1 MTVPGKGGN
10 RMGGA
15 DDLDGATT
23 AEATSSVGRD
33 ATRRV
38 AGGAAVALVG
48 GGLSFCLTTTYQVV
62 VARALGVDG
71 FGLYVLALAVS
82 SFLSE
87 ASDLGLDYGVLR
99 FGAIA
104 RGAGDLDRLRAVIRR
119 GLLGAFAAGSLAT
132 GLLIAA
138 AASVARAFDKPGM
151 LPLLVPLA
159 LAIPFTGTT
168 EVVRSAMRSMGRAA
182 PSVVSDSLITPGL
195 RLGTVL
201 VALHVAAGP
210 RQVAVAY
217 AITELV
223 ALLATLGM
231 LRRMLS
237 REGRP
242 SQRRSRSDTKA
253 RTQGLFRYSLPMSL
267 NRLIL
272 YTNNQTEVLVLG
284 LLRPAGPVGVFGVA
298 RRLSMLVGSLTAS
311 ISVLFNPMVA
321 DLHHRRHHT
330 ELDRLFKTATRW
342 LFTLGFPLCLI
353 EVGFAHDLLY
363 VFGEGFSSGAAAL
376 AILALGQLVN
386 IGTGTVAGLLAMVGR
401 ARMSVLNSAFFL
413 GLSLALDLLMIP
425 PWGILGAAI
434 ANATSLAAVNLLRVI
449 QVRQVLGIFPYD
461 RRFLRPLGAG
471 LIAGTVALLLPL
483 TGLDPLPRL
492 VLRVLVLGVTYL
504 GALAA
509 FGIDPVDREV
519 ARAFRER
526 LRRSVPASQPVAT
539 GLDEQQ
545 VATGR

>member
-1 MTVPGKGGN
+1 VTVPGTGGN

-82 SFLSE
+82 SFLAE

-119 GLLGAFAAGSLAT
+119 GLLGAFAAGSLAS

-138 AASVARAFDKPGM
+138 AAPVARAFDKPGM

-168 EVVRSAMRSMGRAA
+168 EVARAALQSMGRAA
-182 PSVVSDSLITPGL
+182 PSVASDSLITPGL
-195 RLGTVL
+195 RLGMVL

-210 RQVAVAY
+210 RQVVVAY
-217 AITELV
+217 AITEML

-231 LRRMLS
+231 LGRILS
-237 REGRP
+237 RQDRP
-242 SQRRSRSDTKA
+242 SQRRSRSGTKT

-272 YTNNQTEVLVLG
+272 YTNNMTEVLVLG
-284 LLRPAGPVGVFGVA
+284 LLQPAGPVGVFGVA
-298 RRLSMLVGSLTAS
+298 RRLSMLVGSLLTS

-321 DLHHRRHHT
+321 DLHHKRHHT

-342 LFTLGFPLCLI
+342 LFTVGFPLCLI
-353 EVGFAHDLLY
+353 EVLFARDLLH
-363 VFGEGFSSGAAAL
+363 VFGEGFSSGALAL

-386 IGTGTVAGLLAMVGR
+386 IGTGTVAGLLAMIGR
-401 ARMSVLNSAFFL
+401 ARMSLLNSAFFL
-413 GLSLALDLLMIP
+413 GLSLVLDVLMIP

-434 ANATSLAAVNLLRVI
+434 ANATSLAVVNLLRVI
-449 QVRQVLGIFPYD
+449 QVRRVLGILPYD

-471 LIAGTVALLLPL
+471 LIAGTLALLLPL
-483 TGLDPLPRL
+483 AGLDPLPRL
-492 VLRVLVLGVTYL
+492 VLRVLVLGVAYL

-509 FGIDPVDREV
+509 FGIEPVDREV
-519 ARAFRER
+519 ARAFRDR
-526 LRRSVPASQPVAT
+526 LRRPVAASQSVAD
-539 GLDEQQ
+539 GLDAQ
-545 VATGR
+545 VATRR

>member
-1 MTVPGKGGN
+1 
-10 RMGGA
+10 MGGS
-15 DDLDGATT
+15 DGLDGA
-23 AEATSSVGRD
+23 AAVEATSAVGRD

-48 GGLSFCLTTTYQVV
+48 GGVSFCLTTAYQVA
-62 VARALGVDG
+62 VARALGTAG
-71 FGLYVLALAVS
+71 FGLYVLSLAVS
-82 SFLSE
+82 SFLAE

-104 RGAGDLDRLRAVIRR
+104 RGAGDLGRLRAVVRR
-119 GLLGAFAAGSLAT
+119 GLLGAFAAGSLASV
-132 GLLIAA
+132 LLIGAA
-138 AASVARAFDKPGM
+138 TPVARAFGKPGM
-151 LPLLVPLA
+151 IPLLIPLA
-159 LAIPFTGTT
+159 LAIPFTSTT
-168 EVVRSAMRSMGRAA
+168 GVVRAALQGMGRAA
-182 PSVVSDSLITPGL
+182 PSVASDSLITPGL

-201 VALHVAAGP
+201 IALHVAADP

-217 AITELV
+217 AVTEVV

-231 LRRMLS
+231 LLRILS

-242 SQRRSRSDTKA
+242 SRRRSRSETTA
-253 RTQGLFRYSLPMSL
+253 RVPGLFRYSLPMSL

-284 LLRPAGPVGVFGVA
+284 LLQPAGTVGVFGVA
-298 RRLSMLVGSLTAS
+298 RRLSMLVGSLTAA

-321 DLHHRRHHT
+321 DLHHNRHHT

-353 EVGFAHDLLY
+353 EIAFSRDLLH
-363 VFGEGFSSGAAAL
+363 VFGNGFSSGATAL

-413 GLSLALDLLMIP
+413 SLSLVLDLLMIP

-434 ANATSLAAVNLLRVI
+434 ANATSLTAVNVLRVV
-449 QVRQVLGIFPYD
+449 QVHRVLGIFPYD

-471 LIAGTVALLLPL
+471 LIGGTVALLLPL
-483 TGLDPLPRL
+483 AGLDPLPRL
-492 VLRVLVLGVTYL
+492 VLRILVLGVVYL
-504 GALAA
+504 GALTA

-519 ARAFRER
+519 ARAFRDR
-526 LRRSVPASQPVAT
+526 LRRPAAASHQAAAAPDERVAT
-539 GLDEQQ
+539 RG
-545 VATGR
+545 

>member
-1 MTVPGKGGN
+1 VRGEGGN
-10 RMGGA
+10 LMGGSDGR
-15 DDLDGATT
+15 DDATT
-23 AEATSSVGRD
+23 AEATSAVGRD

-48 GGLSFCLTTTYQVV
+48 GGLSFCLTTAYQVV
-62 VARALGVDG
+62 VARALGTAG
-71 FGLYVLALAVS
+71 FGLYVLALVVS
-82 SFLSE
+82 SFLAE

-104 RGAGDLDRLRAVIRR
+104 RGAGDPGRLRAVIRR
-119 GLLGAFAAGSLAT
+119 GLLGAFAAGSLAS

-138 AASVARAFDKPGM
+138 AAPIARVFDKPGM
-151 LPLLVPLA
+151 IPLLIPLA

-168 EVVRSAMRSMGRAA
+168 EVARSAMRGMGRAA

-201 VALHVAAGP
+201 VALHVAADP

-217 AITELV
+217 AVTEV
-223 ALLATLGM
+223 IALLATLGM
-231 LRRMLS
+231 LLRLLS

-242 SQRRSRSDTKA
+242 GRAGTRA
-253 RTQGLFRYSLPMSL
+253 GAPGLFRYSLPMSL

-321 DLHHRRHHT
+321 DLHHHRHHA

-353 EVGFAHDLLY
+353 EIAFPRDLLH
-363 VFGEGFSSGAAAL
+363 VFGEGFSSGATAL

-413 GLSLALDLLMIP
+413 SLSLVLDLLLIP

-434 ANATSLAAVNLLRVI
+434 ANATALAAVNVLRVV
-449 QVRQVLGIFPYD
+449 QVHRVLGIFPYD

-471 LIAGTVALLLPL
+471 LIGGTVALLLPL
-483 TGLDPLPRL
+483 AGLEPLSRL
-492 VLRVLVLGVTYL
+492 VVRILVLGVVYL

-519 ARAFRER
+519 ARAFRDR
-526 LRRSVPASQPVAT
+526 LRRPVAASHPVAA
-539 GLDEQQ
+539 LDER
-545 VATGR
+545 VATRR

>member
-1 MTVPGKGGN
+1 
-10 RMGGA
+10 MGGSGS
-15 DDLDGATT
+15 LDGATT
-23 AEATSSVGRD
+23 AEATSAVGRD

-48 GGLSFCLTTTYQVV
+48 GGLSFCLSTAYQVA
-62 VARALGVDG
+62 VARAIGTAG

-82 SFLSE
+82 SFLAE
-87 ASDLGLDYGVLR
+87 ACDLGLDYGVLR

-104 RGAGDLDRLRAVIRR
+104 RGAGDPSRLRAVIRR
-119 GLLGAFAAGSLAT
+119 GLLGAFAAGSLASA
-132 GLLIAA
+132 LLIGAA
-138 AASVARAFDKPGM
+138 APVARAFGKPDM
-151 LPLLVPLA
+151 IPLLIPLA

-168 EVVRSAMRSMGRAA
+168 EVVRAALRGMGRAV
-182 PSVVSDSLITPGL
+182 PSVASDSLITPGM
-195 RLGTVL
+195 RLGMVL

-210 RQVAVAY
+210 RQVAVSY
-217 AITELV
+217 AITEVV

-231 LRRMLS
+231 LLRTLS
-237 REGRP
+237 REDRP
-242 SQRRSRSDTKA
+242 SQRRSQSRTKA
-253 RTQGLFRYSLPMSL
+253 RTPGLFRYSLPMSL

-298 RRLSMLVGSLTAS
+298 RRMSMLVGSLLAS

-321 DLHHRRHHT
+321 DLHHRRHHA

-342 LFTLGFPLCLI
+342 LFTFGFPLCLI
-353 EVGFAHDLLY
+353 EMEFSRDLLH
-363 VFGEGFSSGAAAL
+363 VFGSGFSSGATAL

-386 IGTGTVAGLLAMVGR
+386 VGTGTVAGLLAMIGR
-401 ARMSVLNSAFFL
+401 ARMSVLNSVLF
-413 GLSLALDLLMIP
+413 LSLSLVLDFLMIP

-434 ANATSLAAVNLLRVI
+434 ANATSLAAVNVLRVI

-471 LIAGTVALLLPL
+471 LIGGAVALLLPL
-483 TGLDPLPRL
+483 AGLEPLPRL
-492 VLRVLVLGVTYL
+492 VLRVLALGVVYL

-519 ARAFRER
+519 ARAFRNR
-526 LRRSVPASQPVAT
+526 LRRRPAAASEPAAGALAERVAT
-539 GLDEQQ
+539 K
-545 VATGR
+545 R